1 MGEIRLS
8 RHEKAHITVWT
19 EGRARLIHAK
29 EGWRFKC
36 ALGRGTD
43 DKVDDKSKLE
53 QCVRGLLFTVRYKQ
67 STGFYLFKRVGSVE
81 HHQVSLINVCFTGST

>member
-36 ALGRGTD
+36 ALGTEGQMI
-43 DKVDDKSKLE
+43 KWMI
-53 QCVRGLLFTVRYKQ
+53 
-67 STGFYLFKRVGSVE
+67 RVNSSSV
-81 HHQVSLINVCFTGST
+81 

>member
-1 MGEIRLS
+1 MQEIIWDTSKLIGRSYEMGEIRLS

-36 ALGRGTD
+36 ALGREGQMI
-43 DKVDDKSKLE
+43 KWMI
-53 QCVRGLLFTVRYKQ
+53 
-67 STGFYLFKRVGSVE
+67 RVS
-81 HHQVSLINVCFTGST
+81 